1 MKSNPKLLLLLIF
14 VGQVCFAQN
23 IQSPETFLGYKIGDK
38 FSFHSRITDYV
49 KYVAEKNP
57 NQTKLI
63 NYGQTNEGRPLQV
76 IIVGSETNIANLET
90 IRTNNLKG
98 IGLADGTSTAD
109 IPAIAWLSYNVHGN
123 EAVSSEAVMVVLYE
137 LLNKE
142 NTVTQDIL
150 KNTVVILDPCINPDG
165 RDRYANWY
173 NRYVGKTPDLN
184 AASIEHHEPWP
195 GGRFNHYLFDLNR
208 DWAWQTQVESQ
219 QRMKLYHEWMPHLHA
234 DFHEMGANSTYYFPP
249 SAKPYHAELTTW
261 QRDFQNL
268 LGEYNKKRFDKNG
281 WLYFTKESYD
291 LLYPSYGD
299 TYPSYNGA
307 IGMTFEQG
315 GSGSAGLAFLREDGD
330 TLTLLDRINHHV
342 ATSMGTLEAISENKQ
357 NVISNF
363 RKYFNDAAANGVGE
377 YKTYVIKTEGNE
389 AAVAALKK
397 TLD

>member
-1 MKSNPKLLLLLIF
+1 
-14 VGQVCFAQN
+14 
-23 IQSPETFLGYKIGDK
+23 
-38 FSFHSRITDYV
+38 
-49 KYVAEKNP
+49 
-57 NQTKLI
+57 
-63 NYGQTNEGRPLQV
+63 
-76 IIVGSETNIANLET
+76 
-90 IRTNNLKG
+90 
-98 IGLADGTSTAD
+98 
-109 IPAIAWLSYNVHGN
+109 YNVHGN

-137 LLNKE
+137 LLNKQ
-142 NTVTQDIL
+142 NAVTQDIL
-150 KNTVVILDPCINPDG
+150 KNTIVILDPCINPDG

-173 NRYVGKTPDLN
+173 NRFVGTKPDLN

-249 SAKPYHAELTTW
+249 SAKPFHEDLTTW

-307 IGMTFEQG
+307 IGI
-315 GSGSAGLAFLREDGD
+315 R
-330 TLTLLDRINHHV
+330 
-342 ATSMGTLEAISENKQ
+342 
-357 NVISNF
+357 
-363 RKYFNDAAANGVGE
+363 
-377 YKTYVIKTEGNE
+377 
-389 AAVAALKK
+389 
-397 TLD
+397 